1 MLGKSTLTTALE
13 RIFNVSRVST
23 NQIVKNERFTLIDMI
38 DKDLNIDDDINN
50 GTLKGIGFFNTVV
63 AGHTI
68 AIEKKGL
75 NEPVVLENE
84 QIPILIA
91 NGNTLPPVVGE
102 GFSRRLAL
110 IKAKNIIPE
119 DQCDELLHARIL
131 EGKHDPELEWL
142 VYTAINEYWNN
153 LGKPFVNAE
162 LKKQMNL
169 DYEFQSHPEKKAIEA
184 LFHDDFQDNNAIA
197 ATDMIKY
204 IKIWCMYA
212 VDNGKISAEHKR
224 PSAKKIKDAID
235 ECGFDRIRRNDG
247 YYYVD
252 LEMDVGL
259 QALLDNYLIEKQLVK
274 NNQKELIMSPIG
286 K

>member
-1 MLGKSTLTTALE
+1 MK
-13 RIFNVSRVST
+13 
-23 NQIVKNERFTLIDMI
+23 
-38 DKDLNIDDDINN
+38 
-50 GTLKGIGFFNTVV
+50 
-63 AGHTI
+63 
-68 AIEKKGL
+68 
-75 NEPVVLENE
+75 

-91 NGNTLPPVVGE
+91 NGNTLPPVIGE

-110 IKAKNIIPE
+110 IKASNIIPE

-131 EGKHDPELEWL
+131 EGQYDSELEWL
-142 VYTAINEYWNN
+142 VHTAITEYWNS

-184 LFHDDFQDNNAIA
+184 LFQDDFQDKNTIA

-212 VDNGKISAEHKR
+212 VENGKISSEHKR
-224 PSAKKIKDAID
+224 PSTRKIKETIN

-252 LEMDVGL
+252 IKMDLGL
-259 QALLDNYLIEKQLVK
+259 QTLLDNYLIDKQLVQK
-274 NNQKELIMSPIG
+274 KQKELILSPTA